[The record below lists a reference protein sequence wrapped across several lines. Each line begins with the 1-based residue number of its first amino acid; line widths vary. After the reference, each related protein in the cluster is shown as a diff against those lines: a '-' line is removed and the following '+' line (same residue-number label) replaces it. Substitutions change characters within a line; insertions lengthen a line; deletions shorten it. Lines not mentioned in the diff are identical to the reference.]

1 MDKPVNY
8 TKEAFLHPLN
18 LALLIAAFSSAFF
31 MSGSAGD
38 VVNLIISITVAAELL
53 YLGIVPRQPRFQKYI
68 NLRTFK
74 ERNSRFDE
82 RRIFGELSEASQ
94 KRFLVLK
101 HITGLIRKNFEKV
114 NYSSQGI
121 IDNLTTRLE
130 ALLTSYILLLEGNER
145 YRSYLESTTQAR
157 LQEEA
162 EITQKEIEEAESP
175 RLKQVLERRLIILN
189 KRGEKYG
196 AAREK
201 YLISDSQLKT
211 IEDTVRYIY
220 EKSMTLSNTAEI
232 EHQMDSLLLDLE
244 DADSVFAEFSEGK
257 STLPSYLDELRSLEK
272 EIEQTDELFRKTSV
286 KTEN

>member
-8 TKEAFLHPLN
+8 TREAFLHPLN
-18 LALLIAAFSSAFF
+18 LAALIAAFSSAFF
-31 MSGSAGD
+31 LSGSGD
-38 VVNLIISITVAAELL
+38 VVNIIIAITVAAELL
-53 YLGIVPRQPRFQKYI
+53 YLGIIPRQPRFQKYI

-101 HITGLIRKNFEKV
+101 HITGLIRNNFEKV
-114 NYSSQGI
+114 NYTTQGI
-121 IDNLTTRLE
+121 VDNLTTRLD

-162 EITQKEIEEAESP
+162 EITRKEIDEAESP
-175 RLKQVLERRLIILN
+175 RLRQVLERRLLILN

-244 DADSVFAEFSEGK
+244 DADTVFTEFSEGK

-286 KTEN
+286 KNHE

>member
-8 TKEAFLHPLN
+8 TREAFLHPLN
-18 LALLIAAFSSAFF
+18 LAVLIAAFSSSFF
-31 MSGSAGD
+31 LSGSGD
-38 VVNLIISITVAAELL
+38 VVNLLIAITIAAELL

-68 NLRTFK
+68 NLRTFQ

-82 RRIFGELSEASQ
+82 RRIFGELTEESQ

-101 HITGLIRKNFEKV
+101 HITGLIRNNFEKV
-114 NYSSQGI
+114 SYTTQGI
-121 IDNLTTRLE
+121 VDNLTTRLD

-145 YRSYLESTTQAR
+145 YLSYLNSTTQAR

-162 EITQKEIEEAESP
+162 AKTQKEIDEAESP
-175 RLKQVLERRLIILN
+175 RLRQVLERRLLILN
-189 KRGEKYG
+189 KRSEKYG
-196 AAREK
+196 AANEK

-220 EKSMTLSNTAEI
+220 EKSMTLSNTSEI

-244 DADSVFAEFSEGK
+244 DADTIFAEFSEGK
-257 STLPSYLDELRSLEK
+257 STLPSYIDELMSLEK

-286 KTEN
+286 KTQN